1 MTDWLLRGDY
11 ASAPINVGAAVLGL
25 MLAFLLGHTVAWV
38 YMITHTGLSYSRS
51 FVNSLVVM
59 PTIVAL
65 VMVVLSNNLVTA
77 FGMMAVFAI
86 VRFRNILRDT
96 LDTTYVLTVIVIGM
110 ASGTFKFASAVVGC
124 LLICSIMLYLWFTSF
139 GTRHRYDLIVNLH
152 WARPSSELADL
163 KDTLFRHSRKT
174 ILASQRSHEGYEG
187 ADLSYRLLL
196 RDPKRM
202 DELLSELRGVQGVSR
217 VTGLRAEEESEV

>member
-11 ASAPINVGAAVLGL
+11 ASAPINVGAAILGL
-25 MLAFLLGHTVAWV
+25 LLAFLLGHAVAWV

-152 WARPSSELADL
+152 WGRPATELPEL
-163 KDTLFRHSRKT
+163 RGTLSRHSRKT

-196 RDPKRM
+196 RDPDRM
-202 DELLSELRGVQGVSR
+202 DELLADLRGIQGVSR